1 MVMMTAG
8 EKTWQQKS
16 QVLTGKLARR
26 RRKILK
32 IGAQNAFLVR
42 EISSLDFIQCRFD
55 VNTKIL

>member
-42 EISSLDFIQCRFD
+42 EISPPQAKIFENRVSL
-55 VNTKIL
+55 